1 MKYPQVSIE
10 IFWQNCHFCSAKIL
24 IHTELSN
31 FFNELF
37 WQPCRFLGAPDKPSG
52 VGRAD
57 ANPKL
62 LLNDT

>member
-31 FFNELF
+31 F
-37 WQPCRFLGAPDKPSG
+37 SM
-52 VGRAD
+52 
-57 ANPKL
+57 
-62 LLNDT
+62 NDFGNLAVFFHF

>member
-1 MKYPQVSIE
+1 MINRK
-10 IFWQNCHFCSAKIL
+10 
-24 IHTELSN
+24 
-31 FFNELF
+31 
-37 WQPCRFLGAPDKPSG
+37 FLGAPDKPCG